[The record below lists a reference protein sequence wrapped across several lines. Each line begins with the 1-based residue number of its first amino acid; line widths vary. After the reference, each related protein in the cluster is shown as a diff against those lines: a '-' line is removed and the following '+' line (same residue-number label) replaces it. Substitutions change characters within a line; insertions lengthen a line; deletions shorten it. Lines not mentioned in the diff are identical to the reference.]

1 MNRLQIRLEHIQHI
15 TRLEIDLDLSSAG
28 IMCLVG
34 RNGAGKTTLIR
45 ALRNLSSADTFIKT
59 ATPYAFSPKSR
70 ITYTTDDYS
79 VSFSYDK
86 NIRSLNSRD
95 TIPTELRNLISAE
108 LPMPHGTR
116 FNYFKNASDADL
128 DIRRAIALGD
138 YEQPD
143 ELVAFLNAIY
153 GSEYY
158 SNMVEVKAKGKSY
171 YAIVKED
178 TTYIREDYL
187 SSGEYFIINL
197 YRTIK
202 GASRLIVIDEIDISL
217 DAAAQANLASW
228 LRGFCDR
235 YDRKILFTTHSLA
248 LIKQLKANELYY
260 VSKSGGQAKIEPTSY
275 SYAKARLFGF
285 SGWDKYILTEDS
297 LLLSFIETIIE
308 RYVPERFFSY
318 KVIYVGGGS
327 QVVSLMKYNKEENF
341 LSSPNEVIAI
351 LDGDQKN
358 EKHLKESNVFVI
370 PIESVEK
377 AIFAES
383 KKDPDFPFETDRRD
397 FTSAKDFHNY
407 LKQKRVATQ
416 KEIFDY
422 LITKNEGEFQDI
434 VGVLSGFL
442 VYEKIN

>member
-1 MNRLQIRLEHIQHI
+1 MNRLHIRLEHIQHV
-15 TRLEIDLDLSSAG
+15 TSLEIDLDLSSAG

-59 ATPYAFSPKSR
+59 ATPYAFCPESR
-70 ITYTTDDYS
+70 ITYTVGDYCI
-79 VSFSYDK
+79 SFSYDK

-95 TIPTELRNLISAE
+95 TIPPELRNLISAE

-138 YEQPD
+138 YEHPE

-153 GSEYY
+153 GSAYY
-158 SNMVEVKAKGKSY
+158 SSMVEVKAKGKSY

-202 GASRLIVIDEIDISL
+202 GEARLIVIDEIDISL

-235 YDRKILFTTHSLA
+235 YDRNILFTTHSLA

-260 VSKSGGQAKIEPTSY
+260 VSKSDGQAVIEPTSY

-297 LLLSFIETIIE
+297 LLLSFIETIIN
-308 RYVPERFFSY
+308 RYVPKRFFSH
-318 KVIYVGGGS
+318 KIIYVGGGS
-327 QVVSLMKYNKEENF
+327 QVVSLMKHNEEENF
-341 LSSPNEVIAI
+341 LSSPQEVIAI

-358 EKHLKESNVFVI
+358 EKHLKEPNVFVI
-370 PIESVEK
+370 PLESVEK
-377 AIFAES
+377 AIYAE
-383 KKDPDFPFETDRRD
+383 KQKDDNFPFKTERSE
-397 FTSAKDFHNY
+397 FTGEKDFHNY
-407 LKQKRVATQ
+407 LKQKRIATQ
-416 KEIFDY
+416 EEIFDY
-422 LITKNEGEFQDI
+422 LILKNEDAFQKI
-434 VGVLSGFL
+434 AGVLSDFL
-442 VYEKIN
+442 EYET